1 MAERDFKEVLPNGV
15 SFEMMFVEGGAFRMG
30 SKEKSVWREAPIH
43 GVKLDS
49 FYIGK
54 FPVTQALWKAVM
66 KDNPSF
72 FNGDTR
78 PVESVSWE
86 DVQVFIKKLNEHTGK
101 PYRLPTE
108 AEWEYAA
115 RGGQQNW
122 GCTFAGSDKL
132 KEVGWYDENS
142 HSETKAVGLK
152 KPNELG
158 LYDMSGNVFEWC
170 QDWVSDDYHEQ
181 CHKQGVVENPQGP
194 AKGSDRV
201 LRGGSWLFNARDCR
215 CPHRILVNPEFRGY
229 DTGFRLV
236 LPFQS
241 VGQPSGFP

>member
-1 MAERDFKEVLPNGV
+1 MGEVSGVGKACGEGKRDAQPTEHGKPTERRLKTTKQMPKQENMAERDFKEVLPNGV
-15 SFEMMFVEGGAFRMG
+15 SFEMVFVEGGAFRMG
-30 SKEKSVWREAPIH
+30 SKEKTVWREAPIH

-54 FPVTQALWKAVM
+54 FPVTQALWKTVM

-115 RGGQQNW
+115 RGGRENR

-132 KEVGWYDENS
+132 KEVGW
-142 HSETKAVGLK
+142 
-152 KPNELG
+152 
-158 LYDMSGNVFEWC
+158 
-170 QDWVSDDYHEQ
+170 
-181 CHKQGVVENPQGP
+181 
-194 AKGSDRV
+194 
-201 LRGGSWLFNARDCR
+201 
-215 CPHRILVNPEFRGY
+215 
-229 DTGFRLV
+229 
-236 LPFQS
+236 
-241 VGQPSGFP
+241 